1 MAHRAVNPPATGA
14 SLTIPARLWQQ
25 LHAHL
30 FPGDQAAHG
39 AVVLAGW
46 TDGSRGLRLLAREL
60 IPARDH
66 IDYQPGTTGHHVL
79 SAAFVRDNILRAR
92 DEHLAYIAV
101 HNHGGTTRVR
111 FSPTDLASHERGYPT
126 LTQISNTPVCGLV
139 LTPQAAAGDLWH
151 PDGTRTEL
159 AETVIPANNLLRL
172 RPQPT
177 ATSASDTSHASYD
190 RQVCI
195 FGDLGQQTFQAMR
208 VAVIGLGGV
217 GNLITEYLARLG
229 IGHLVLIDDDIVDES
244 NLPRLTGATTDDVG
258 HPKTALASRLAR
270 QAQPAIT
277 LTPLSERVEQPH
289 VQAELRHCDWLFLA
303 ADGAAAR
310 HFTNAAVQQYLI
322 PATQAGV
329 KIPVRN
335 GTVGQIHAV
344 SRLLLP
350 GSACMWCDGLI
361 NATDL
366 AIDMQARADRAAAH
380 YVPGTPAASV
390 LPLNALAAAEAVSHF
405 MHAVS
410 CLHDDDL
417 DHASVLHR
425 PRTRTRDFINPR
437 TGSHCR
443 WCSQQ
448 QQFALG
454 DLDKA
459 TTVEAS

>member
-1 MAHRAVNPPATGA
+1 MRTSSPVTRQPTEPSFSPDGPTGPEACASWPVNSSLPATTSTTSRAPPATT
-14 SLTIPARLWQQ
+14 S
-25 LHAHL
+25 
-30 FPGDQAAHG
+30 
-39 AVVLAGW
+39 
-46 TDGSRGLRLLAREL
+46 S
-60 IPARDH
+60 
-66 IDYQPGTTGHHVL
+66 QPPSSATT
-79 SAAFVRDNILRAR
+79 SCAR

-190 RQVCI
+190 RQVRI

-217 GNLITEYLARLG
+217 GNLITEYLVRLG